1 MQQGQDL
8 VIPSVSLKP
17 VVHSNRV
24 FNENRSPQNVFGCSP
39 GDSQPAGHSTVKP
52 GDHKCISKTKLVSL
66 V

>member
-39 GDSQPAGHSTVKP
+39 GDSQPAGHS
-52 GDHKCISKTKLVSL
+52 GHKCISKTKLVSL